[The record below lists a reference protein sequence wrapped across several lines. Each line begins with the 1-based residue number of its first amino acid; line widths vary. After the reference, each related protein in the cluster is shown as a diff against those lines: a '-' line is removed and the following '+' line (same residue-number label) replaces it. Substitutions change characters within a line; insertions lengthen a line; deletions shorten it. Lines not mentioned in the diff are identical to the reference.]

1 MLSIMNEDKLVGSMV
16 FLVCWTTVGGIGGKH
31 NAIEVEIEIV
41 LLVWLTIT
49 GDYARG
55 GDDDPDHGAVILMAL
70 MMTVNMITVVIV
82 R

>member
-16 FLVCWTTVGGIGGKH
+16 FLVCWTTVGGIGGKD

-41 LLVWLTIT
+41 FLVWLTIT

-55 GDDDPDHGAVILMAL
+55 GDDPDHGAVLLMAL

>member
-1 MLSIMNEDKLVGSMV
+1 MLDDS
-16 FLVCWTTVGGIGGKH
+16 GIGEKD

-55 GDDDPDHGAVILMAL
+55 GEYDHDHGA
-70 MMTVNMITVVIV
+70 
-82 R
+82 

>member
-1 MLSIMNEDKLVGSMV
+1 M
-16 FLVCWTTVGGIGGKH
+16 CWTTVGGIGEKE
-31 NAIEVEIEIV
+31 NAIEVELEIV
-41 LLVWLTIT
+41 LLVWLTIIT

-55 GDDDPDHGAVILMAL
+55 GDYDHDHGAGILMAL